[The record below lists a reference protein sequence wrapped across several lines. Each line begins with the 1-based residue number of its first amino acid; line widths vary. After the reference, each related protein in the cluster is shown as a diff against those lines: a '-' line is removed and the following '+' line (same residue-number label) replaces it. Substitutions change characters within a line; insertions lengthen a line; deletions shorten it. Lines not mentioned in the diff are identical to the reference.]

1 MCSIHCEPHIS
12 KFWPQPP
19 SPVSSYLVSS
29 IKAQRS
35 KLKILDSE
43 YSVLFHNKSCFQAH
57 QDSKLMLSLLP
68 SLGLY
73 KNHYVNMNNQTK
85 KLINIIKH
93 TSWTECWNKACAQ
106 SSTFLWSGQQPI
118 QLAVE
123 HIRNLWLAPKTNII
137 WTSKMWGNSIW
148 PIFAKKYQIFVSFL
162 I

>member
-1 MCSIHCEPHIS
+1 MATAPLA
-12 KFWPQPP
+12 
-19 SPVSSYLVSS
+19 SYLVSS
-29 IKAQRS
+29 IKAQRP
-35 KLKILDSE
+35 KLEILDSE

-57 QDSKLMLSLLP
+57 QDSKLMISLLP

-85 KLINIIKH
+85 KLKNLIIYTSLLREQNVEIKH
-93 TSWTECWNKACAQ
+93 ALKVQ
-106 SSTFLWSGQQPI
+106 LFLWSGQQPI

-148 PIFAKKYQIFVSFL
+148 PIFAKKNTRFL
-162 I
+162 FLFRSNFSLF